1 MTVATGNPVFESVGG
16 DISKATV
23 LPTGGNAPVA
33 MEDLAKTVGKNS
45 EDSASALSTAGK
57 ANTSAASALSVA
69 NAAMPAALRGAKNGV
84 PILNAD
90 GDVDT
95 GLNSIRMGYTGSTS
109 IVGLNMYLS
118 GQTDGNGGS
127 PDAGFVGMGQTGTG
141 NRDGRLML
149 MSASFEPWNDNQ
161 TQIGSAS
168 NRVAQVFSAASSL
181 NTSDVRQKTNIIS
194 LMDSAGLG
202 ASVGAAAS
210 DDEATKL
217 LQIGRD
223 LPIAIFTM
231 TDGTRRHVGTLA
243 QAVQAAFAKQ
253 GLDAA
258 NYGMWGED
266 KLYDLIAKTVAATET
281 YTDDNGNTKTR
292 PVEKTVYENIPR
304 MKDGVQETLQSVRL
318 DQVCALKLAAL
329 QYDLADLTVK
339 VPASSTTAA

>member
-1 MTVATGNPVFESVGG
+1 MSVATGNPVFESVGG

-33 MEDLAKTVGKNS
+33 MADLAKTVGENS
-45 EDSASALSTAGK
+45 ADSAAALSTAGK

-69 NAAMPAALRGAKNGV
+69 NAAVPKSSANTPNGYAALNGDGDFQ
-84 PILNAD
+84 LNASLRL
-90 GDVDT
+90 GAAAASST
-95 GLNSIRMGYTGSTS
+95 TWIKIYSSPKGSAGS
-109 IVGLNMYLS
+109 DYDSGFMSVG
-118 GQTDGNGGS
+118 G
-127 PDAGFVGMGQTGTG
+127 TGTG
-141 NRDGRLML
+141 NNDGRLML
-149 MSASFEPWNDNQ
+149 VGKSFEPLNDSQ

-168 NRVAQVFSAASSL
+168 NRVTQVFSVASAL
-181 NTSDVRQKTNIIS
+181 NTSDVRQKTNIVS

-210 DDEATKL
+210 NDEATKL

-266 KLYDLIAKTVAATET
+266 KLFSLVPVTVKKTEN
-281 YTDDNGNTKTR
+281 YTDDEGNTKTR
-292 PVEKTVYENIPR
+292 EVDHVVYENQPR

-329 QYDLADLTVK
+329 QHDMDAFKTAS
-339 VPASSTTAA
+339 PAPTAG